1 MLKPFSEKVLNFASP
16 LSELCIVLIFA
27 ISAVNLMEIP
37 ENFHGTIDEIL
48 VSLINAI
55 MAIQMLSSILILIK
69 TIREIIKKRC
79 SRTAIVSIGPI
90 DPTAKNLEI
99 KPTE

>member
-1 MLKPFSEKVLNFASP
+1 
-16 LSELCIVLIFA
+16 
-27 ISAVNLMEIP
+27 MEIP

-55 MAIQMLSSILILIK
+55 MGIQMLSSILILIR
-69 TIREIIKKRC
+69 TIREIIKKRR
-79 SRTAIVSIGPI
+79 SQTAVVSLVPI
-90 DPTAKNLEI
+90 DPTMKNLEI